1 MLLFCKKNNVE
12 VSAYS
17 VLTPTFI
24 IEPLYEVRPYVRA
37 SFLTAVVAMLIFPW
51 EMNFFGFRGGG
62 MSEIAFS
69 FNNAD
74 KIMLKTGAVN
84 S

>member
-24 IEPLYEVRPYVRA
+24 IEPNYMPNHYYKNILLLPLHILHVA
-37 SFLTAVVAMLIFPW
+37 S
-51 EMNFFGFRGGG
+51 
-62 MSEIAFS
+62 
-69 FNNAD
+69 
-74 KIMLKTGAVN
+74 
-84 S
+84 

>member
-1 MLLFCKKNNVE
+1 MERIVKELQAKPAAL
-12 VSAYS
+12 S
-17 VLTPTFI
+17 VFHAVI
-24 IEPLYEVRPYVRA
+24 EVRPMSVLL
-37 SFLTAVVAMLIFPW
+37 FLTAVVAMLIFPW

>member
-24 IEPLYEVRPYVRA
+24 IEPFFIVRRIGMTKPPVKLGVGKNILIEKERTSWWYNDSGLATTSLYVKEVRCQ
-37 SFLTAVVAMLIFPW
+37 
-51 EMNFFGFRGGG
+51 
-62 MSEIAFS
+62 
-69 FNNAD
+69 
-74 KIMLKTGAVN
+74 
-84 S
+84 

>member
-24 IEPLYEVRPYVRA
+24 IGLFIPVK
-37 SFLTAVVAMLIFPW
+37 
-51 EMNFFGFRGGG
+51 GGP
-62 MSEIAFS
+62 SSDFT
-69 FNNAD
+69 
-74 KIMLKTGAVN
+74 LKQEKE
-84 S
+84 

>member
-24 IEPLYEVRPYVRA
+24 IEPKKRA
-37 SFLTAVVAMLIFPW
+37 ARLSFCVGKL
-51 EMNFFGFRGGG
+51 
-62 MSEIAFS
+62 
-69 FNNAD
+69 
-74 KIMLKTGAVN
+74 GAVN
-84 S
+84 IGSNKYVIICIV

>member
-24 IEPLYEVRPYVRA
+24 IEPFFM
-37 SFLTAVVAMLIFPW
+37 SAV
-51 EMNFFGFRGGG
+51 
-62 MSEIAFS
+62 S
-69 FNNAD
+69 
-74 KIMLKTGAVN
+74 
-84 S
+84 